1 MVKSET
7 INEPRKIT
15 LSGSVNET
23 YSNIAKELLAGNKSA
38 CCEGEQ
44 VRTTTESSCCGD
56 DEGVIELKDLS
67 QNIPTL
73 GSDKDLMGFA
83 KPQEGE
89 TVVDLGSGPGRDALN
104 FAREVGETG
113 HVIGIDFS
121 DDMLKLANK
130 NASESEIPNVE
141 FRKGSIEDIPVDAET
156 ADLIISNCVVNLADN
171 RENVF
176 ASSYKILKE
185 GGRIVFSDLV
195 VKDTPSEELTSNV
208 DAVCG
213 CYAGTTKQNY
223 IQMLKAAGFKDV
235 KAIDEYEF
243 TKNFGGSEIE
253 YSSSIF
259 QGVK

>member
-7 INEPRKIT
+7 INEPRKI
-15 LSGSVNET
+15 LHSGSVNET
-23 YSNIAKELLAGNKSA
+23 YSNIAKELLAGNKSG
-38 CCEGEQ
+38 CCE
-44 VRTTTESSCCGD
+44 SDNDS
-56 DEGVIELKDLS
+56 IELQDLTN
-67 QNIPTL
+67 NITTL

-83 KPQEGE
+83 RPQEGE

-104 FAREVGETG
+104 FAREVGPTG
-113 HVIGIDFS
+113 NVIGIDFS

-130 NASESEIPNVE
+130 NATEAKIKNVE
-141 FRKGSIEDIPVDAET
+141 FRKGSIEDIPVDPET
-156 ADLIISNCVVNLADN
+156 VDLIISNCVVNLAEN

-176 ASSYKILKE
+176 ASAYKILNE

-195 VKDTPSEELTSNV
+195 AKDTPSEELTSNV

-253 YSSSIF
+253 YTSSIF

>member
-1 MVKSET
+1 MVQSET
-7 INEPRKIT
+7 INEPKKIL

-23 YSNIAKELLAGNKSA
+23 YSNIAKELLAGNKA
-38 CCEGEQ
+38 GCCDG
-44 VRTTTESSCCGD
+44 GND
-56 DEGVIELKDLS
+56 VIELQDLS
-67 QNIPTL
+67 KEIPTL

-89 TVVDLGSGPGRDALN
+89 TIVDLGSGPGRDALN
-104 FAREVGETG
+104 FAREVGENG
-113 HVIGIDFS
+113 QVIGIDFS
-121 DDMLKLANK
+121 DSMLELANK
-130 NASESEIPNVE
+130 NAVEAEITNVE
-141 FRKGSIEDIPVDAET
+141 FRKGSIEDIPVDPST
-156 ADLIISNCVVNLADN
+156 VDLIISNCVVNLADN

-176 ASSYKILKE
+176 ASAYKILKE

-195 VKDTPSEELTSNV
+195 VKDKPSEELTSNV

-223 IQMLKAAGFKDV
+223 LQMLKAAGFKDV

>member
-1 MVKSET
+1 MVQSET
-7 INEPRKIT
+7 INEPKKIL

-23 YSNIAKELLAGNKSA
+23 YSNIAKELLAGNKA
-38 CCEGEQ
+38 GCCDG
-44 VRTTTESSCCGD
+44 GND
-56 DEGVIELKDLS
+56 VIELQDLS
-67 QNIPTL
+67 KEIPTL

-89 TVVDLGSGPGRDALN
+89 TIVDLGSGPGRDALN
-104 FAREVGETG
+104 FAREVGENG
-113 HVIGIDFS
+113 QVIGIDFS
-121 DDMLKLANK
+121 DSMLELANK
-130 NASESEIPNVE
+130 NAVEAEITNVE
-141 FRKGSIEDIPVDAET
+141 FRKGRIEDIPVDPST
-156 ADLIISNCVVNLADN
+156 VDLIISNCVVNLADN

-176 ASSYKILKE
+176 ASAYKILKE

-195 VKDTPSEELTSNV
+195 VKDKPSEELTSNV

-223 IQMLKAAGFKDV
+223 LQMLKAAGFKDV